1 MVRKDWNRVLDSYL
15 ATGNM
20 SSDEYGELTE
30 LQIIIIQELKKAFSR
45 IEKLYGT
52 DK

>member
-1 MVRKDWNRVLDSYL
+1 MIRKDWNRTLDSYL

-30 LQIIIIQELKKAFSR
+30 LQIIIIQELKKAFAR
-45 IEKLYGT
+45 IKSLYGEH
-52 DK
+52 K